1 MTTSPSLVDTLRDAA
16 GRSAASGE
24 PDAVALAEL
33 RASGLLGTAV
43 PVAYG
48 GAGGDATDINR
59 VVARVAEVNPSV
71 AIILFQHFA
80 VSARIDEWGTPAQK
94 AALLPALASGR
105 LLAASAW
112 SETGAGAAKK
122 KLGTTGTRLDDGR
135 WLLDGAKS
143 FTTSAGI
150 ADIYLVL
157 VQTAEA
163 EDDLSGPP
171 VSGLTSTEAPARNE
185 PGVSAR
191 RREDTGDRPA
201 NAERSEAMSQPS
213 SYGSAGQSFFLV
225 RGENPGIV
233 PDLGL
238 DLLGMR
244 GSATGFVSLREC
256 VVDDADRLGPLGEA
270 PAIIAGV
277 RETGATLGAVS
288 VGIARAALDLALAH
302 AARLTP
308 EARTNLRHRLVK
320 ISTLAEAAEA
330 LVDRAGQRISAV
342 PGITTLQSKLHA
354 STVAEQVCV
363 EVARMLGSA
372 GYVVA
377 HRLNRLTADARAV
390 ALMGPTNE
398 LCRELVAGSW

>member
-1 MTTSPSLVDTLRDAA
+1 MSVAVSLTRHDDVPPSLLDALA
-16 GRSAASGE
+16 AAAQRSAVTGE
-24 PDAVALAEL
+24 PDDAALAAL

-48 GAGGDATDINR
+48 GAGGDAADINR
-59 VVARVAEVNPSV
+59 VVAEVATVDPST

-122 KLGTTGTRLDDGR
+122 KLGTTGTRLDGDR

-150 ADIYLVL
+150 ADVYLVL
-157 VQTAEA
+157 AQTADPG
-163 EDDLSGPP
+163 ED
-171 VSGLTSTEAPARNE
+171 
-185 PGVSAR
+185 SA
-191 RREDTGDRPA
+191 
-201 NAERSEAMSQPS
+201 S

-225 RGENPGIV
+225 RGENSGIV

-256 VVDDADRLGPLGEA
+256 VVPEADRLGPLGEA

-277 RETGATLGAVS
+277 RETGASLGAVS
-288 VGIARAALDLALAH
+288 VGIARSVLDLALAH
-302 AARLTP
+302 AAKLTP

-320 ISTLAEAAEA
+320 IATLVEAADA
-330 LVDRAGQRISAV
+330 IVARAGQRGTPD
-342 PGITTLQSKLHA
+342 PGVTTLQSKLHA

-363 EVARMLGSA
+363 EVARLLGSA
-372 GYVVA
+372 GYLVA

-398 LCRELVAGSW
+398 LCRELVAESWTR

>member
-1 MTTSPSLVDTLRDAA
+1 MSVAYSMTELPSLLDILRDAA
-16 GRSAASGE
+16 QRSAASGE

-33 RASGLLGTAV
+33 RASGLFGVAV

-48 GAGGDATDINR
+48 GQSGDAAEINR
-59 VVARVAEVNPSV
+59 VVSQVAAVNPSA

-80 VSARIDEWGTPAQK
+80 VCARIEEWGTPKQK
-94 AALLPALASGR
+94 AALLPSLASGR
-105 LLAASAW
+105 WLAASAW

-122 KLGTTGTRLDDGR
+122 KLGTTGTRLIGER

-150 ADIYLVL
+150 ADLYLVL
-157 VQTAEA
+157 AQTSEA
-163 EDDLSGPP
+163 EDDP
-171 VSGLTSTEAPARNE
+171 T
-185 PGVSAR
+185 
-191 RREDTGDRPA
+191 
-201 NAERSEAMSQPS
+201 S

-225 RGENPGIV
+225 RGDNPGIE

-244 GSATGFVSLREC
+244 GSATGFVSLKDC
-256 VVDDADRLGPLGEA
+256 VVAEADRLGPLGEA
-270 PAIIAGV
+270 PKIIAAV

-288 VGIARAALDLALAH
+288 VGIAKTALDIALTHSAK
-302 AARLTP
+302 LGP
-308 EARTNLRHRLVK
+308 EARLNLRHRLVK
-320 ISTLAEAAEA
+320 LAALVEATTA
-330 LVDRAGQRISAV
+330 LVDQAGQQAS
-342 PGITTLQSKLHA
+342 GNTTLLSKLHA
-354 STVAEQVCV
+354 STVAEQVCL

-372 GYVVA
+372 GYLVD
-377 HRLNRLTADARAV
+377 HRLNRLIADARAV

>member
-1 MTTSPSLVDTLRDAA
+1 MSVAFSLTRPEPALPESLVDLLRT
-16 GRSAASGE
+16 SAEQTARTGE
-24 PDAVALAEL
+24 PDPVALDAL

-48 GAGGDATDINR
+48 GLGGDAATVNR
-59 VVARVAEVNPSV
+59 VVERVAAVNPSLSIV
-71 AIILFQHFA
+71 LFQHFA
-80 VSARIDEWGTPAQK
+80 VSARIDEWGTAAQK
-94 AALLPALASGR
+94 AELLGELASGR
-105 LLAASAW
+105 VLAASAW

-122 KLGTTGTRLDDGR
+122 KLATTGVRTATGWR
-135 WLLDGAKS
+135 LDGAKS

-150 ADIYLVL
+150 ADLYLVL
-157 VQTAEA
+157 VQTGEA
-163 EDDLSGPP
+163 RDD
-171 VSGLTSTEAPARNE
+171 PA
-185 PGVSAR
+185 
-191 RREDTGDRPA
+191 
-201 NAERSEAMSQPS
+201 S

-256 VVDDADRLGPLGEA
+256 AVPDHDRLGPLGRA

-277 RETGATLGAVS
+277 RDTGATLGAVS
-288 VGIARAALDLALAH
+288 VGIGQAALDIALRH
-302 AARLTP
+302 AAKLAPDVRDS
-308 EARTNLRHRLVK
+308 LRHRLVK
-320 ISTLAEAAEA
+320 VSTLVEAARA
-330 LVDRAGQRISAV
+330 LVERAGARASGD
-342 PGITTLQSKLHA
+342 PGMTTLQSKLHA
-354 STVAEQVCV
+354 STVAEQVCL

-377 HRLNRLTADARAV
+377 HQLNRLAADARAV

-398 LCRELVAGSW
+398 LCRELVARSWR

>member
-1 MTTSPSLVDTLRDAA
+1 MSVAVSMTTSPSLVDTLRDAA

-94 AALLPALASGR
+94 ATLLPALASGQ

-157 VQTAEA
+157 VQTSEA
-163 EDDLSGPP
+163 EDD
-171 VSGLTSTEAPARNE
+171 
-185 PGVSAR
+185 PG
-191 RREDTGDRPA
+191 
-201 NAERSEAMSQPS
+201 S

-288 VGIARAALDLALAH
+288 VGIAHAALDLALAH

-320 ISTLAEAAEA
+320 VSTLAEAAEA
-330 LVDRAGQRISAV
+330 LVDRAGQRISSA

>member
-1 MTTSPSLVDTLRDAA
+1 MSVAVSMTTEVLREAA
-16 GRSAASGE
+16 ERSAASGT
-24 PDAVALAEL
+24 PDAEALAEL
-33 RASGLLGTAV
+33 RAGGLLATAV

-48 GAGGDATDINR
+48 GAGGDATDVNR
-59 VVARVAEVNPSV
+59 IVARVAEVNPSI

-94 AALLPALASGR
+94 ATLLPALASGR
-105 LLAASAW
+105 WLAASAW

-122 KLGTTGTRLDDGR
+122 KLGTTGNRLAGDR
-135 WLLDGAKS
+135 WLLHGAKS

-150 ADIYLVL
+150 ADLYLVL
-157 VQTAEA
+157 AQTAET
-163 EDDLSGPP
+163 EDDQG
-171 VSGLTSTEAPARNE
+171 
-185 PGVSAR
+185 
-191 RREDTGDRPA
+191 
-201 NAERSEAMSQPS
+201 

-225 RGENPGIV
+225 RGDNPGLV

-244 GSATGFVSLREC
+244 GSATGFVSLRDC
-256 VVDDADRLGPLGEA
+256 VVADADRLGPLGEA

-288 VGIARAALDLALAH
+288 VGIAQAALDLALAH
-302 AARLTP
+302 SARLAP
-308 EARTNLRHRLVK
+308 EARTSLRHRLV
-320 ISTLAEAAEA
+320 TLATLVDSARA
-330 LVDRAGQRISAV
+330 LVDRAGQRIASD
-342 PGITTLQSKLHA
+342 PGVTTLHSKLHA
-354 STVAEQVCV
+354 STVAEQVCL

-377 HRLNRLTADARAV
+377 HRLNRLFADARAV